1 MKIEITNKWM
11 QGAMLMFLSAGA
23 LAHGIVV
30 LSYGLWF
37 LGYWP
42 E

>member
-1 MKIEITNKWM
+1 MKIEFTSSYMKA
-11 QGAMLMFLSAGA
+11 AMLMFLSAGA
-23 LAHGIVV
+23 MAHGIVV
-30 LSYGLWF
+30 LSYALWF